1 MKIDV
6 STSIQFRDV
15 IMSMT
20 RNEQVAYV
28 RIKDSKGTVYRVIP
42 PVDAFSCIELVDLF
56 ESNYPPVT
64 MEAVASAMAHA
75 EQLGQKVPV
84 IEICTL
90 GEL

>member
-28 RIKDSKGTVYRVIP
+28 RIKGSEGTVYRVIP
-42 PVDAFSCIELVDLF
+42 PVDAFSAIELVDLF

-64 MEAVASAMAHA
+64 METVASAMVRAG
-75 EQLGQKVPV
+75 QLGQKVPV

>member
-15 IMSMT
+15 VMSMA

-28 RIKDSKGTVYRVIP
+28 RLKGSDSSVYRVIP
-42 PVDAFSCIELVDLF
+42 PVDAFSNIELVDLF
-56 ESNYPPVT
+56 ENHYPPVT
-64 MEAVASAMAHA
+64 METVASAMHRAA
-75 EQLGQKVPV
+75 SLNQKVPV